1 VSADGADPTHAAAPA
16 DGTDPDAAMRVEFTV
31 VGVVQGVGYRYFA
44 WREASDMA
52 LTGWVANEAD
62 GSVHGIA
69 EGPRAAIDA
78 FLERLA
84 EGPPA
89 ALVRDLR
96 VVRMPATGTLGPF
109 GVRSGAHRGD

>member
-1 VSADGADPTHAAAPA
+1 MSDGDGDPQATA
-16 DGTDPDAAMRVEFTV
+16 RVEFTV
-31 VGVVQGVGYRYFA
+31 VGVVQGVGFRYFA
-44 WREASDMA
+44 WREASDLG
-52 LTGWVANEAD
+52 LTGWVENQAD

-69 EGPRAAIDA
+69 EGTGSVLDA

-96 VVRMPATGTLGPF
+96 VVRMPATGSLGPF